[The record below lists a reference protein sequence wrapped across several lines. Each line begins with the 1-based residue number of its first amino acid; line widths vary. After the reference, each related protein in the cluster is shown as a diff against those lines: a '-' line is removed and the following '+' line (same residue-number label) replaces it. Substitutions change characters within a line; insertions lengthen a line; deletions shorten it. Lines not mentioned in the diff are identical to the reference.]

1 MTALRGI
8 VDALK
13 RSDKS
18 SFFRSFGEKIELIIV
33 KRFCVWHG
41 WLNLG

>member
-13 RSDKS
+13 RYDKS

-33 KRFCVWHG
+33 RRFCVCHS
-41 WLNLG
+41 WLNRG